1 MKIMTVLGTRPEII
15 RLSRVI
21 AKLDKLCDHVL
32 VHTGQNFDPNLSD
45 IFFSELKVRK
55 PDHYLGVKGDSF
67 GQQAGRMLEKVDAVM
82 AKEKPDRLL
91 ILGDTNSGLS
101 AILAKRRGIPVF
113 HMEAGNRC
121 YDDRVPEEVNRRVI
135 DHSSDILMPY
145 TERSRQNLLKEGI
158 EGQRI
163 FVTGNPILE
172 VINHY
177 EPEIAKSQ
185 IHKKLGLKKK
195 KYFLVTLHRAE
206 NVDLKPRLKNLL
218 EALDRVQ
225 KEYKLPLILSLHPH
239 TRQKI
244 AQFVIK
250 LSNPDIRFIDPPG
263 FFLVHRPGTQRLLR
277 PLRQRHGPGRV
288 LHLQGAQCHSP
299 RCHRASGNQIEI
311 GGKPI
316 LWHIMKIYSHY
327 GFREFVICLGYKGQV
342 IKDYFHNFNRFNSD
356 FTVDLRSGELH
367 FENCP
372 YEDWQ
377 VTLADT
383 GLDTLKGGRIKR
395 IEKYIDSDINMLT
408 YGDGVADIDIEAL
421 LDFQKSHGKLLTV
434 TGVKPPSMFGE
445 IIEKERQGRFFRGK
459 APDQQRA
466 DLWRLH
472 GFQQEALRIPDS
484 R

>member
-1 MKIMTVLGTRPEII
+1 MEKMKIMTVLGTRPEII

-32 VHTGQNFDPNLSD
+32 VHTGQNFDPNLSA
-45 IFFSELKVRK
+45 IFFKELKVRK
-55 PDHYLGVKGDSF
+55 PDHYLGVKGETF
-67 GQQAGRMLEKVDAVM
+67 GHQLGQMLEKVDAVM

-185 IHKKLGLKKK
+185 IHKKLGLNKR

-250 LSNPDIRFIDPPG
+250 LSNPDIRLIDPPG
-263 FFLVHRPGTQRLLR
+263 FFSFIALERNAFCVLSDSGTVQEECCIFKVPNVTLRDVTERPETIECGSNTLSGSE
-277 PLRQRHGPGRV
+277 PEVV
-288 LHLQGAQCHSP
+288 LQCVQTVSSSVP
-299 RCHRASGNQIEI
+299 DWAPPKEYLEI
-311 GGKPI
+311 NVANTVC
-316 LWHIMKIYSHY
+316 KI
-327 GFREFVICLGYKGQV
+327 VLGYSK
-342 IKDYFHNFNRFNSD
+342 IK
-356 FTVDLRSGELH
+356 
-367 FENCP
+367 
-372 YEDWQ
+372 
-377 VTLADT
+377 
-383 GLDTLKGGRIKR
+383 I
-395 IEKYIDSDINMLT
+395 
-408 YGDGVADIDIEAL
+408 
-421 LDFQKSHGKLLTV
+421 
-434 TGVKPPSMFGE
+434 
-445 IIEKERQGRFFRGK
+445 
-459 APDQQRA
+459 
-466 DLWRLH
+466 
-472 GFQQEALRIPDS
+472 
-484 R
+484 